1 MEPGLVVEPAVV
13 VGGGGGAVVDRSVV
27 DSTGLEVV
35 VSMKVVGLAETC
47 VVVPMVG
54 VVVTIDSG
62 AEVVDC
68 VGDVPPPPQKKRNWE
83 KGGSSA
89 ASTASL
95 GMPSAVA
102 TQSMH
107 WLKAFRK
114 SDPSSQSSGIL
125 PSFWAIR
132 TAVLQE
138 SKHLAG
144 RGARLARLLVFRRTC
159 GLSGL

>member
-1 MEPGLVVEPAVV
+1 MELGLVVEPVVV
-13 VGGGGGAVVDRSVV
+13 VGGGGGAVVDCFVV

-47 VVVPMVG
+47 VVVPRVG

-62 AEVVDC
+62 TVVVVC
-68 VGDVPPPPQKKRNWE
+68 VGDVCPSQKKRNWE

-89 ASTASL
+89 ASTASF

-107 WLKAFRK
+107 
-114 SDPSSQSSGIL
+114 
-125 PSFWAIR
+125 
-132 TAVLQE
+132 
-138 SKHLAG
+138 
-144 RGARLARLLVFRRTC
+144 
-159 GLSGL
+159 